1 MMYAS
6 SNPAAGGFSRAQA
19 RRVVQHM
26 ALAAIWNAAVTAP
39 AKVFAALA
47 ERHRVARTI
56 DALNALSDHTL
67 ADIGISRDQ
76 IGHVARH
83 YRDTRF

>member
-1 MMYAS
+1 MPYAVNS
-6 SNPAAGGFSRAQA
+6 HTAVSFGHTQA
-19 RRVVQHM
+19 RCVVQHM

-83 YRDTRF
+83 CRDTRF